1 MRVRGALTLGLV
13 LLALP
18 ALAQFDRGQVSG
30 FVRDEQGGV
39 VPGATVKVTNQQ
51 TRLEHSYTTDNSGY
65 YIAPALLPGVYEVAV
80 ELSGFKKSV
89 TTGVKVDA
97 TSKVQVDATLAAGGM
112 QEAVTVV
119 GEATPLQTSTAQVS
133 KTIEAKAI
141 TELMLNGRNP
151 INLAMLK
158 PGVRAGAFNT
168 FQPDS
173 LTDGGFSING
183 SRGDE
188 NVVTIDG
195 GIATRT
201 RSAGSMI
208 GTVNVDTVQEMQVLT
223 ASYLPEYGRSSG
235 GQIRFVT
242 KGGGREFR
250 ADVFEFYRNE
260 SLDANSWSRNSSP
273 LP

>member
-39 VPGATVKVTNQQ
+39 VPGATIKVTNQQ
-51 TRLEHSYTTDNSGY
+51 TRVEHNYTTDNTGF
-65 YIAPALLPGVYEVAV
+65 YIAPALLPGVYDVSV
-80 ELSGFKKSV
+80 ELSGFKKFV
-89 TTGVKVDA
+89 KTGVKVDA
-97 TSKVQVDATLAAGGM
+97 NSKLQVDATLSAGGM

-119 GEATPLQTSTAQVS
+119 GEATPLQANTGQVS
-133 KTIEAKAI
+133 RTIEAKQI
-141 TELMLNGRNP
+141 QDLMLNGRNP
-151 INLAMLK
+151 INLALLK
-158 PGVRAGAFNT
+158 PGVRGGAFNA

-173 LTDGGFSING
+173 LTDGGFTING

-188 NVVTIDG
+188 NLVTIDG
-195 GIATRT
+195 AIATRT

-242 KGGGREFR
+242 KG
-250 ADVFEFYRNE
+250 
-260 SLDANSWSRNSSP
+260 
-273 LP
+273 